1 MSTTTTAPEAP
12 AALPPQTKRA
22 LTALIIGAVAAVLDT
37 TIVSIALHT
46 LVGALHSI
54 VNQIQ
59 WVSTGYLLA
68 LGVVIPVVGWAQAR
82 FGGKRLWMGALIIFL
97 GGSGLCSVA
106 WNADSLIAFRVLQG
120 AGAGMIFPLLMTLAM
135 RAARSVPGGRG
146 SLARGTPSVSLPI
159 ALGPILGPVLG
170 GIILNWFSWRWLF
183 LINVPVCAVG
193 LYLAWRWLPA
203 AQPAPPAGR
212 AP

>member
-46 LVGALHSI
+46 LVGALHST

-68 LGVVIPVVGWAQAR
+68 LGVVITVVGWAEAR
-82 FGGKRLWMGALIIFL
+82 FGGKRLWMAALTLFVAGSAL
-97 GGSGLCSVA
+97 CAGG
-106 WNADSLIAFRVLQG
+106 
-120 AGAGMIFPLLMTLAM
+120 
-135 RAARSVPGGRG
+135 GGG
-146 SLARGTPSVSLPI
+146 DTP
-159 ALGPILGPVLG
+159 
-170 GIILNWFSWRWLF
+170 
-183 LINVPVCAVG
+183 
-193 LYLAWRWLPA
+193 
-203 AQPAPPAGR
+203 
-212 AP
+212 

>member
-1 MSTTTTAPEAP
+1 MSTTTTAPAAP

-46 LVGALHSI
+46 LVGALHST

-82 FGGKRLWMGALIIFL
+82 FGGKRLWMAALIIFV
-97 GGSGLCSVA
+97 GGSALCSVA
-106 WNADSLIAFRVLQG
+106 WNADRLIGLRAAEG

-135 RAARSVPGGRG
+135 RAARSVPGGSS
-146 SLARGTPSVSLPI
+146 SLGRVTATVSLPI
-159 ALGPILGPVLG
+159 ALGL
-170 GIILNWFSWRWLF
+170 
-183 LINVPVCAVG
+183 
-193 LYLAWRWLPA
+193 
-203 AQPAPPAGR
+203 
-212 AP
+212 

>member
-1 MSTTTTAPEAP
+1 MSTTTTARGAP

-46 LVGALHSI
+46 LVGALHST

-68 LGVVIPVVGWAQAR
+68 LRGVIPVFGWPQAR
-82 FGGKRLWMGALIIFL
+82 FGGKRLWMAALIIFV
-97 GGSGLCSVA
+97 GGSALCSVA

-135 RAARSVPGGRG
+135 RAARSVPGGSS
-146 SLARGTPSVSLPI
+146 SLGRVTATVSLPI

-170 GIILNWFSWRWLF
+170 GVILNWLSWRWLF
-183 LINVPVCAVG
+183 LINVPVIAVG
-193 LYLAWRWLPA
+193 LILAWRYLPA
-203 AQPAPPAGR
+203 DAPAAKAARPR
-212 AP
+212 